1 MATSD
6 NNKPETNHTQAIT
19 ALAKESDCPV
29 DVVTRIYASELS
41 NLKASARINEY
52 LIVLTY
58 KRVRD
63 ALHHQ

>member
-1 MATSD
+1 MAASD
-6 NNKPETNHTQAIT
+6 SKKLETNHMQAIT
-19 ALAKESDCPV
+19 ALAKEVDCSV
-29 DVVTRIYASELS
+29 EVVNRIYASELL

-63 ALHHQ
+63 ALHHH